1 MNNSRYFNIKSFRLF
16 FKAIA
21 NTKHEMWVSVQV
33 LVAITILLSIVLW
46 AVENSVQPEVY
57 SNPLQTFLWASMQY
71 IGDPGHFAEAAPV
84 TMMGRIIAVLIGII
98 GIAIFA
104 VPAGLIGSGFMDA
117 IAEDRKEQQL
127 KEASVMLHKRF
138 RRSGQTNSWY
148 RNKEG
153 LKRHYTFVDRFRS
166 LANLQIKTG
175 MSIDEILATVKYCPD
190 MRLQNLASTIRK
202 AEKPQDR
209 IVVEHFPLN
218 REYGCFIDRGS
229 DVTIV
234 SPASTSDMGA
244 GNSSFSLAAMGGF
257 NYVSKEIEPC
267 IDEPFGFYSMSK
279 SSLDK
284 IGDYDI
290 KEEVESQALHF
301 MDDLKQLKKRS
312 EERHQRHWFI
322 FILGSLKTVECQ
334 LHFWRLATDKNK
346 KMSNRIIRT
355 LPPTANGPAVE
366 RDYGST
372 VLKEDENTMNQIFTD
387 ISNKLNK
394 RKIMINEDEHI
405 IVSEMD
411 NTDRWGS
418 VNDQNVMV
426 RMGGGVDCNTFLLRI
441 ADEILVY
448 CNFHL
453 AVMKDIAD
461 CIKKHIEPEH
471 EISESAKRCFLKNGD
486 GFADEYGKEEVF
498 MKSPEDLNKM
508 MAEWKKYAR
517 DKFEHLDLDG
527 NEQADYAEHH
537 QPSRWKR
544 LFHKQ

>member
-1 MNNSRYFNIKSFRLF
+1 MKRTNSFVLF
-16 FKAIA
+16 GRAFKNAK
-21 NTKHEMWVSVQV
+21 NDFWVSIQV
-33 LVAITILLSIVLW
+33 LLVATFVLALLFYFVEHTAQPEEYKNPWDAFIWAITR
-46 AVENSVQPEVY
+46 
-57 SNPLQTFLWASMQY
+57 Y
-71 IGDPGHFAEAAPV
+71 IGDPGKFAGKGPV
-84 TMMGRIIAVLIGII
+84 TLTGRYIDTFIGILKI
-98 GIAIFA
+98 LIFA
-104 VPAGLIGSGFMDA
+104 VPAGLVANGFRQAMADEKKLARLNDA
-117 IAEDRKEQQL
+117 SA
-127 KEASVMLHKRF
+127 VLHKRF
-138 RRSGQTNSWY
+138 RRGGQSNSWY
-148 RNKEG
+148 RNEEG
-153 LKRHYTFVDRFRS
+153 LKRFYKCVDRFRS
-166 LANLQIKTG
+166 LVNLQIKTG
-175 MSIDEILATVKYCPD
+175 MSVDEILATVKFCPD

-229 DVTIV
+229 NVTIV

-267 IDEPFGFYSMSK
+267 IDEPFSFLSMSK
-279 SSLDK
+279 SSLEK

-290 KEEVESQALHF
+290 KEDVESQALHF

-322 FILGSLKTVECQ
+322 FIVGSLKTTECQ

-346 KMSNRIIRT
+346 KMSNRITRM

-366 RDYGST
+366 REYGST
-372 VLKEDENTMNQIFTD
+372 VLKEDEEILNDIFTD
-387 ISNKLNK
+387 VSNKLSE
-394 RKIMINEDEHI
+394 RKILINENEQS
-405 IVSEMD
+405 IVSELD

-418 VNDQNVMV
+418 FNDNNINV
-426 RMGGGVDCNTFLLRI
+426 RMGGGVDCNSFLLRI

-471 EISESAKRCFLKNGD
+471 EISESAKRCFLKDGD
-486 GFADEYGKEEVF
+486 GFADDYGKEEVF

-508 MAEWKKYAR
+508 MAKWKKYAR
-517 DKFEHLDLDG
+517 NKFEHLDLDG

-537 QPSRWKR
+537 QKKR
-544 LFHKQ
+544 FWQK

>member
-1 MNNSRYFNIKSFRLF
+1 MKNRNLFRPKSFSLF
-16 FKAIA
+16 FKALN
-21 NTKHEMWVSVQV
+21 NTKHEMWISLQV
-33 LVAITILLSIVLW
+33 LVVITFILAIILFS
-46 AVENSVQPEVY
+46 VEHIAQPSVYQNFGDSVIW
-57 SNPLQTFLWASMQY
+57 SFMQY
-71 IGDPGHFAEAAPV
+71 IGDPGSFADYHPITV
-84 TMMGRIIAVLIGII
+84 IGRIIAAIIGII

-127 KEASVMLHKRF
+127 KEASVILHKRF
-138 RRSGQTNSWY
+138 RRGGQDNSWY
-148 RNKEG
+148 RNEEG
-153 LKRHYTFVDRFRS
+153 LKRFYTCVVRFRS

-190 MRLQNLASTIRK
+190 MRLQNLASTIRR

-229 DVTIV
+229 NVTIV
-234 SPASTSDMGA
+234 SPASTIGIGA

-267 IDEPFGFYSMSK
+267 IDEPFGFFSMSK

-312 EERHQRHWFI
+312 EERHQRHWLI
-322 FILGSLKTVECQ
+322 FILGTLKTTECQ

-346 KMSNRIIRT
+346 IMSNRITRI

-372 VLKEDENTMNQIFTD
+372 VLKEDEDTMNQIFTD
-387 ISNKLNK
+387 ISNKLNE

-418 VNDQNVMV
+418 LNDQNVMV

-448 CNFHL
+448 CYFHL
-453 AVMKDIAD
+453 AIMKDIAD
-461 CIKKHIEPEH
+461 CIKKHIEPER

-486 GFADEYGKEEVF
+486 GFADDYGKEEVF

-508 MAEWKKYAR
+508 MAKWRKYAR

-527 NEQADYAEHH
+527 NEQKDYAEHH
-537 QPSRWKR
+537 QAVPFWKK
-544 LFHKQ
+544 LFNR

>member
-1 MNNSRYFNIKSFRLF
+1 MKRTNSFVLF
-16 FKAIA
+16 GRAFKNAK
-21 NTKHEMWVSVQV
+21 NDFWVSIQV
-33 LVAITILLSIVLW
+33 LLVATFVLALLFYFVEHTAQPEEYKNPWDAFVWAITR
-46 AVENSVQPEVY
+46 
-57 SNPLQTFLWASMQY
+57 Y
-71 IGDPGHFAEAAPV
+71 IGDPGKFAGKGPI
-84 TMMGRIIAVLIGII
+84 TLTGRYIDTFIGILKI
-98 GIAIFA
+98 LIFA
-104 VPAGLIGSGFMDA
+104 VPAGLVANGFRQAMADEKKLARLNDA
-117 IAEDRKEQQL
+117 
-127 KEASVMLHKRF
+127 STVLHKRF
-138 RRSGQTNSWY
+138 RRGGQDNSWY
-148 RNKEG
+148 RNEEG
-153 LKRHYTFVDRFRS
+153 LKRFYTCVVRFRS

-190 MRLQNLASTIRK
+190 MRLQNLASTIRR

-229 DVTIV
+229 NVTIV
-234 SPASTSDMGA
+234 SPASTSNMGA
-244 GNSSFSLAAMGGF
+244 GNGSFSLAAMGGF

-267 IDEPFGFYSMSK
+267 IDEPFGFFSMSK

-312 EERHQRHWFI
+312 EVRHQRHWLI
-322 FILGSLKTVECQ
+322 FILGTLKTTECQ

-346 KMSNRIIRT
+346 IMSNRITRI
-355 LPPTANGPAVE
+355 LPPTANGPAAE

-372 VLKEDENTMNQIFTD
+372 VLKEDEDTMNQIFTD
-387 ISNKLNK
+387 ISNKLNE

-461 CIKKHIEPEH
+461 CIKKHIEPER

-486 GFADEYGKEEVF
+486 GFADDYGKEEVF
-498 MKSPEDLNKM
+498 MKSPQDLNEM
-508 MAEWKKYAR
+508 MAKWKKYAR
-517 DKFEHLDLDG
+517 DKFEHLDIDG
-527 NEQADYAEHH
+527 KEQADYAEHH
-537 QPSRWKR
+537 QDKRWKFFR
-544 LFHKQ
+544 VLPKG

>member
-1 MNNSRYFNIKSFRLF
+1 MKKKKIEMKSFSLF
-16 FKAIA
+16 FKAID

-33 LVAITILLSIVLW
+33 LVAITIVLSIVLW

-117 IAEDRKEQQL
+117 IAEDRKELQL
-127 KEASVMLHKRF
+127 KEASVILHKRF
-138 RRSGQTNSWY
+138 RRSGQSNSWY
-148 RNKEG
+148 RNEEG
-153 LKRHYTFVDRFRS
+153 LKRFYTFVDRFRS

-229 DVTIV
+229 NVTIV

-244 GNSSFSLAAMGGF
+244 GNGSFSLAAMGGF

-267 IDEPFGFYSMSK
+267 IDEPFGFFAMSK

-312 EERHQRHWFI
+312 EERHQRHWFV

-346 KMSNRIIRT
+346 RMSNRITRI

-372 VLKEDENTMNQIFTD
+372 VLKEDEDTMNQIFTD
-387 ISNKLNK
+387 IRDKLNK
-394 RKIMINEDEHI
+394 RKIMINENEHV

-508 MAEWKKYAR
+508 MAEWRKYAR

-527 NEQADYAEHH
+527 NEQTDYTEHH
-537 QPSRWKR
+537 QPSRWKKF
-544 LFHKQ
+544 LEKS

>member
-1 MNNSRYFNIKSFRLF
+1 MRSKKYSLKSFSLF
-16 FKAIA
+16 FKAIS
-21 NTKHEMWVSVQV
+21 NTKHEMWVSLQV
-33 LVAITILLSIVLW
+33 LVVITIILSVILFV
-46 AVENSVQPEVY
+46 VEHMAQPEVY
-57 SNPLQTFLWASMQY
+57 TNLWDSCLWAFMSY
-71 IGDPGHFAEAAPV
+71 IGDPGHFAEFAPV
-84 TMMGRIIAVLIGII
+84 TIIGRVIAVLIGII

-127 KEASVMLHKRF
+127 KEASVVLHKRF
-138 RRSGQTNSWY
+138 RRSGQSNSWY
-148 RNKEG
+148 RNEEG
-153 LKRHYTFVDRFRS
+153 LKRFYKCVDRFRS
-166 LANLQIKTG
+166 LVNLQIKTG
-175 MSIDEILATVKYCPD
+175 MSVDEILATVKYCPD

-229 DVTIV
+229 NVTIV

-267 IDEPFGFYSMSK
+267 IDEPFGFLSMSK
-279 SSLDK
+279 SDLDK

-290 KEEVESQALHF
+290 KEDVESQALHF
-301 MDDLKQLKKRS
+301 MDDLSQLKKRS

-322 FILGSLKTVECQ
+322 FIVGSLKTTECQ
-334 LHFWRLATDKNK
+334 LHFWRLATDKKK
-346 KMSNRIIRT
+346 KMSHRITRM

-366 RDYGST
+366 REYGST
-372 VLKEDENTMNQIFTD
+372 VLKEDEETLNSIFTD
-387 ISNKLNK
+387 VSNKLSE
-394 RKIMINEDEHI
+394 RKIIINENEQS
-405 IVSEMD
+405 IVSELD

-418 VNDQNVMV
+418 FSDNNINV
-426 RMGGGVDCNTFLLRI
+426 RMGGGVDCNAFLLRI

-471 EISESAKRCFLKNGD
+471 EISESAKRCFLKEGD
-486 GFADEYGKEEVF
+486 GFADDFGKEEVF
-498 MKSPEDLNKM
+498 MKSPEDLNAMIAK
-508 MAEWKKYAR
+508 WTKYAR

-527 NEQADYAEHH
+527 NEQEDYAEHH
-537 QPSRWKR
+537 QTPWYKR
-544 LFHKQ
+544 IIN

>member
-1 MNNSRYFNIKSFRLF
+1 MKRTNSFVLF
-16 FKAIA
+16 GRAFKNAK
-21 NTKHEMWVSVQV
+21 NDFWVSIQV
-33 LVAITILLSIVLW
+33 LLVATVVLALLFYVVEHIAQPEEYKNPWDAFIWAITR
-46 AVENSVQPEVY
+46 
-57 SNPLQTFLWASMQY
+57 Y
-71 IGDPGHFAEAAPV
+71 IGDPGKFAGKGPI
-84 TMMGRIIAVLIGII
+84 TLTGRYIDTFIGILKI
-98 GIAIFA
+98 LIFA
-104 VPAGLIGSGFMDA
+104 VPAGLVANGFRQAMADEKKLARLNDA
-117 IAEDRKEQQL
+117 SA
-127 KEASVMLHKRF
+127 VLHKRF
-138 RRSGQTNSWY
+138 RRGGQYNSWY
-148 RNKEG
+148 RNEEG
-153 LKRHYTFVDRFRS
+153 LKKFYTGVVRFRA

-190 MRLQNLASTIRK
+190 MRLQNLASTIRR

-229 DVTIV
+229 NVTIV
-234 SPASTSDMGA
+234 SPAPTIGA
-244 GNSSFSLAAMGGF
+244 GNGSFSLAAMGGF

-267 IDEPFGFYSMSK
+267 IDEPFGFFSMSK

-312 EERHQRHWFI
+312 EERHQRHWLI
-322 FILGSLKTVECQ
+322 FILGTLKTTECQ
-334 LHFWRLATDKNK
+334 LHFWRLATDNNK
-346 KMSNRIIRT
+346 KMGNRITRM

-366 RDYGST
+366 RNYGST
-372 VLKEDENTMNQIFTD
+372 VLKEDEDTMNQIFTE
-387 ISNKLNK
+387 ISNKLNE

-418 VNDQNVMV
+418 VNDDNVMV

-486 GFADEYGKEEVF
+486 GFADDYGKEEVF

-508 MAEWKKYAR
+508 MAKWRKYAR

-537 QPSRWKR
+537 QKKR
-544 LFHKQ
+544 FWQK